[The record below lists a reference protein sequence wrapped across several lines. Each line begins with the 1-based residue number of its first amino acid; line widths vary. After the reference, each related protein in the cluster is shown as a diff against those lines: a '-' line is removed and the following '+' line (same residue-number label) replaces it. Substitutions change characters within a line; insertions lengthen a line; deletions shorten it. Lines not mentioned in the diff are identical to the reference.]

1 MEPVHCLNCGHELP
15 DGARFCPSCG
25 TPRARPQAETVV
37 DVPAPAEP
45 SPPTERIRPAA
56 DTSSATERIEP
67 VAATPPPT
75 ERSGP
80 AAETPPPAG
89 GSEPVAETPPPAE
102 RIEPATPPPPP
113 PPPPRDPPAADPAEL
128 ARRLGAQ
135 LRRPLVAASLAGGAL
150 AAVACVLFGL
160 LVGVIF
166 PARDSLIG
174 TLGNGAG
181 FFREGLRHAVG
192 FLQVPFDNFPLPTAR
207 GTVSVTRRVA
217 PLVWLLVPVGA
228 VAAVVTVVFARLRGV
243 SVRGRLI
250 AAAGIV
256 VTFAMLMLLCALSA
270 GDTDPDAGLTV
281 LAALGWGALGA
292 AIAARRTGMTP
303 GRRPSPALR
312 PVLAAARAA
321 LRPLGLLLLVC
332 GVLGTGAWIV
342 KVLTD
347 QDAKATGRDVAEVS
361 LFAVD
366 HSVHFA
372 ELGALVP
379 FAANPR
385 AAQVIGLPAPAR
397 GAGEVSPGKPFRI
410 FAYDDGL
417 PSAVFIAGVIVLLA
431 LPLLFALYA
440 GFAAA
445 GAAAAAAGAGA
456 PGPRWLPVAWG
467 AVVGP
472 VWGLVMAVLD
482 GLASNSLSI
491 SGGDGTTAVLHIFGT
506 AQGAGALAL
515 FLLVGTVLG
524 ALGGLLAGG
533 ASAPARA

>member
-1 MEPVHCLNCGHELP
+1 MEPVHCLNCGHGLP

-45 SPPTERIRPAA
+45 PARIEPAPPSPPTERVEPAPPPPP
-56 DTSSATERIEP
+56 TERIEP
-67 VAATPPPT
+67 A
-75 ERSGP
+75 
-80 AAETPPPAG
+80 
-89 GSEPVAETPPPAE
+89 
-102 RIEPATPPPPP
+102 PPPPSP
-113 PPPPRDPPAADPAEL
+113 PPPGDRPAADPAEL

-445 GAAAAAAGAGA
+445 GAAAAAGAGA